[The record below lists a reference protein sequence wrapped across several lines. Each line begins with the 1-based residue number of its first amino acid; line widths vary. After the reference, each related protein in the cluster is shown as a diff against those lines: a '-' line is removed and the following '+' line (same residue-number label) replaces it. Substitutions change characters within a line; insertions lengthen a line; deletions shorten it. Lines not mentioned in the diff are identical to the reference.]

1 MKIYFCKPY
10 LRHLFE
16 KAPMD
21 FKHQL
26 HKWTMGIILIDHIEP
41 DGKMASESHKI
52 WKLKINH
59 TER

>member
-1 MKIYFCKPY
+1 
-10 LRHLFE
+10 
-16 KAPMD
+16 MD

-59 TER
+59 